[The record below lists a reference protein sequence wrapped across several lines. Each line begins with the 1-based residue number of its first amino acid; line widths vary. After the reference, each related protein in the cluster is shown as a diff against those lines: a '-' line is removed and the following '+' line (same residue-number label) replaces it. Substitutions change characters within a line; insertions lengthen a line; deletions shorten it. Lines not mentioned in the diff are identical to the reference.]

1 MNNNKNNNPY
11 GHLLDKYLDGAHF
24 DYRTEEQKKEEERR
38 AAGLLK
44 EAEEAEERQKA
55 FWIIPRRIIQYGMTC
70 SVFMKAVRE

>member
-24 DYRTEEQKKEEERR
+24 DYRTEEQKKEEERAR
-38 AAGLLK
+38 YGNLLDNTTG
-44 EAEEAEERQKA
+44 
-55 FWIIPRRIIQYGMTC
+55 IIQYGKTC